1 MWTYFRYNGNVKIS
15 EKKEV
20 LAVAGL
26 SGDDTSR
33 LVTTIGEGFY
43 NFIVY
48 EGEQTTELQL
58 DYGKLLDA
66 EWIYVYFGYKEG
78 KANGYVYWARTK
90 VIKSVTFTVT

>member
-1 MWTYFRYNGNVKIS
+1 M
-15 EKKEV
+15 
-20 LAVAGL
+20 AVFGL

-48 EGEQTTELQL
+48 EGDQTTELQL
-58 DYGKLLDA
+58 DYGKFLDA

-78 KANGYVYWARTK
+78 KAHGYVYWARSK
-90 VIKSVTFTVT
+90 VIKTVTFTVTQPAI